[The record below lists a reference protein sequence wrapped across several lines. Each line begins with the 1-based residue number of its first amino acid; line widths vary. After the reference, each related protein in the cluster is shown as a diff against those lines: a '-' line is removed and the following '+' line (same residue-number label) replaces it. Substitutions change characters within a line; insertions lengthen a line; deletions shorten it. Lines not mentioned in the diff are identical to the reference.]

1 MGDLDEKIANF
12 NPENNNS
19 ERRMRTKGS
28 LPSWYWWKIIAK
40 FRFLLIFFYYYNVGK
55 GAAKHNYEHGTC
67 IKVHHM

>member
-28 LPSWYWWKIIAK
+28 LPYLPDIGGK
-40 FRFLLIFFYYYNVGK
+40 LLLNLDFY
-55 GAAKHNYEHGTC
+55 
-67 IKVHHM
+67 